1 MSKAPKD
8 GGQAFP
14 RGHFEWK
21 DGMTLRDWFAGRAMA
36 ELQWYT
42 DTDENAKQAEMAYR
56 IADAMIAAR
65 EKGGEV

>member
-1 MSKAPKD
+1 
-8 GGQAFP
+8 
-14 RGHFEWK
+14 
-21 DGMTLRDWFAGRAMA
+21 MA

-56 IADAMIAAR
+56 IADAMLAAR